1 LENDLMSSTLIV
13 IALFLAV
20 SFIFKAVFIAAA
32 IVFSMGTV
40 VAVVS
45 IYADSFAG
53 IPISFL

>member
-1 LENDLMSSTLIV
+1 MSSTLIV

-32 IVFSMGTV
+32 IAFSMGTV

-53 IPISFL
+53 IPISFF